1 MPIMKF
7 YTLEDLKATGLPMF
21 AGTVSP
27 RVEVGEVYLS
37 DRVISM
43 WDFDFSSR
51 KGKYIYYDTAGDTT
65 IEKVVEICKRVD
77 ETGYQ
82 CEMLNIDL
90 SNLDT
95 FKLKDGKNDQL

>member
-1 MPIMKF
+1 MAIMKF

-37 DRVISM
+37 DRVVSK

-51 KGKYIYYDTAGDTT
+51 DGKYIYYDNAGETP

-82 CEMLNIDL
+82 CEMLNRDL
-90 SNLDT
+90 PNLDI
-95 FKLKDGKNDQL
+95 FKLKESSQR

>member
-1 MPIMKF
+1 MAIMKF

-37 DRVISM
+37 DRVVSK

-51 KGKYIYYDTAGDTT
+51 DGKYIYYDNAGETL

-82 CEMLNIDL
+82 CEMLNRDL
-90 SNLDT
+90 SNLDI
-95 FKLKDGKNDQL
+95 FKLKESSQR

>member
-1 MPIMKF
+1 MAIMKF

-37 DRVISM
+37 DRVVSK

-51 KGKYIYYDTAGDTT
+51 DGKYIYYDNAGETP

-77 ETGYQ
+77 ETGYR
-82 CEMLNIDL
+82 CEMLNRDL
-90 SNLDT
+90 SNLDI
-95 FKLKDGKNDQL
+95 FKLKESSQR

>member
-1 MPIMKF
+1 MAIMKF

-27 RVEVGEVYLS
+27 RVAVGEVYLS

-51 KGKYIYYDTAGDTT
+51 KGKYIYYDMVGETS
-65 IEKVVEICKRVD
+65 IQKVVEICKRVD

-82 CEMLNIDL
+82 CEALNRDL
-90 SNLDT
+90 SNLDI
-95 FKLKDGKNDQL
+95 FKIKESSDE

>member
-1 MPIMKF
+1 MMAIMKF

-27 RVEVGEVYLS
+27 HVEVGEVFLS

-51 KGKYIYYDTAGDTT
+51 KGKYIYYDKAGETP

-82 CEMLNIDL
+82 CEALNRDL
-90 SNLDT
+90 SNLDV
-95 FKLKDGKNDQL
+95 FKLKEAEL

>member
-43 WDFDFSSR
+43 WDFGFSSR
-51 KGKYIYYDTAGDTT
+51 KGKYIYYDKVGETP

-77 ETGYQ
+77 ETSYQ
-82 CEMLNIDL
+82 CEMLNRDL
-90 SNLDT
+90 SNLDI
-95 FKLKDGKNDQL
+95 FKLKESN